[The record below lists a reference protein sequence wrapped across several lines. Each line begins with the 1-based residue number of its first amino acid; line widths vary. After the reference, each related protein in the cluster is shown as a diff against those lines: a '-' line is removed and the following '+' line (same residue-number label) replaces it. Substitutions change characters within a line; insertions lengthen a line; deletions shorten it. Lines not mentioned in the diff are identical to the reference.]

1 LLFGMSYAP
10 PLRVRSAYEPAN
22 LRQRTAAHISM
33 AQHVVHVR
41 PKAWKGPNGGKRSCW
56 LEATS
61 DAGDVGGCGLEV
73 AELDA
78 DGLRVLHSKDG
89 VRPRAV
95 VSGTLFVHR
104 RFRRQGIAQR
114 LLREAETQA
123 RWWGCAELRLLVK
136 QANTP
141 ARRLYKKMG
150 YVEHEQT
157 SSHGSEICMSRKLF
171 MPNLHTLL
179 SVAPQMQTVGDGEDK
194 SKKGGT
200 RTTF

>member
-1 LLFGMSYAP
+1 MSWDGLLSCLQRLGALLVRVTHGCTDRREAREHTSRDA
-10 PLRVRSAYEPAN
+10 PLREMHVRS
-22 LRQRTAAHISM
+22 R
-33 AQHVVHVR
+33 
-41 PKAWKGPNGGKRSCW
+41 
-56 LEATS
+56 
-61 DAGDVGGCGLEV
+61 
-73 AELDA
+73 
-78 DGLRVLHSKDG
+78 
-89 VRPRAV
+89 
-95 VSGTLFVHR
+95 
-104 RFRRQGIAQR
+104 
-114 LLREAETQA
+114 
-123 RWWGCAELRLLVK
+123 K